1 MNTLLGKTLQ
11 GGKYT
16 LDQLLGQG
24 GFGVTFRATHHYLGQ
39 PVVIKTLNMVNQNHP
54 QFSKME
60 QQFHDEARRLALC
73 VHPNIVRVNDFFIED
88 DVPYLVMDY
97 IPGQTLEQIVFPNHP
112 LPEEIAVHYIRQIGA
127 ALEVVHQNG
136 LLHRD
141 VKPQNIILRQGTQEV
156 ILIDFGIAREFT
168 DGKTQTHT
176 SLISEGYAPIEQYVM
191 QERRTPATDVYGLA
205 ATLYALLTAQ
215 VPIAS
220 ILRDR
225 RPMPAPR
232 DLQPQL
238 SAAVNQAVMRGMAV
252 EARYRPSTVSDWLAL
267 LPEASPDL
275 PPIAS
280 PNSGRRSSTSTAATV
295 AVSPRYSSGPFRR
308 QPRSQP
314 QPVIPPPQVNPAKA
328 NRSKNKNR
336 VKNSRSNSDQADY
349 IVLPAPDPS
358 APTAPPP
365 GHKPWR
371 GGLIFGLLT
380 IAAVAGIAVYAVLSP
395 TEGSQPD
402 QEELAPAPETIDNIP
417 RSRDRD
423 RNEPEFPLNSPSP
436 LETLE
441 PSPEATESSPEAVE
455 AEPSPP
461 TEETDSTSED
471 STNSA
476 EPTESTEP
484 IDAPPPAVAPPPRQG
499 NRNRPNQ
506 TPEEKKQNKQRL
518 LPNNLRRELEERGRR

>member
-1 MNTLLGKTLQ
+1 MNTLLGKALQ
-11 GGKYT
+11 DGKYT
-16 LDQLLGQG
+16 LDELLGQG

-39 PVVIKTLNMVNQNHP
+39 TVVIKTLNLVNQNHP

-88 DVPYLVMDY
+88 NVPYLVMDY
-97 IPGQTLEQIVFPNHP
+97 IPGRTLDQIIFPNQP
-112 LPEEIAVHYIRQIGA
+112 LPEPIAVHYIRQIGA

-156 ILIDFGIAREFT
+156 ILIDFGISREFT

-191 QERRTPATDVYGLA
+191 QEKRTPATDVYGLA

-275 PPIAS
+275 PPIAAS
-280 PNSGRRSSTSTAATV
+280 NTGRRSSTSTVATI
-295 AVSPRYSSGPFRR
+295 AVSPRQVSRPPRR
-308 QPRSQP
+308 AQRSQP
-314 QPVIPPPQVNPAKA
+314 QPVIPAP
-328 NRSKNKNR
+328 NRIVQS
-336 VKNSRSNSDQADY
+336 SN
-349 IVLPAPDPS
+349 PS
-358 APTAPPP
+358 ALTAPPP
-365 GHKPWR
+365 NHKPWR

-380 IAAVAGIAVYAVLSP
+380 IATVAAIAVYAVLAPS
-395 TEGSQPD
+395 EQAESE
-402 QEELAPAPETIDNIP
+402 QEENSLPETIEQP
-417 RSRDRD
+417 SRSRDR
-423 RNEPEFPLNSPSP
+423 RPSFEVPVPLPESP
-436 LETLE
+436 E
-441 PSPEATESSPEAVE
+441 PSPEVT
-455 AEPSPP
+455 EPSPP
-461 TEETDSTSED
+461 EPVEEETPVDQSPPLDNPEDAPADTGAGDGSNSSDSSD
-471 STNSA
+471 SDSN
-476 EPTESTEP
+476 P
-484 IDAPPPAVAPPPRQG
+484 IDIAPPSI
-499 NRNRPNQ
+499 Q
-506 TPEEKKQNKQRL
+506 TPGNNQDRSPEPPASQEKKRERL
-518 LPNNLRRELEERGRR
+518 QPNWMRREKQERGRN

>member
-16 LDQLLGQG
+16 LDELLGQG

-39 PVVIKTLNMVNQNHP
+39 PVVIKTLNMVNQHHP

-88 DVPYLVMDY
+88 NVPYLVMDY
-97 IPGQTLEQIVFPNHP
+97 IPGQTLDQIIFPDQP
-112 LPEEIAVHYIRQIGA
+112 LPEPIAVHYIRQIGA

-176 SLISEGYAPIEQYVM
+176 SLISEGYAPIEQYMM

-205 ATLYALLTAQ
+205 ATLYAMLTAQ

-252 EARYRPSTVSDWLAL
+252 EARYRPSTVSEWLAL
-267 LPEASPDL
+267 LPDAAPDL

-280 PNSGRRSSTSTAATV
+280 PNSGRRSSTSTAATI
-295 AVSPRYSSGPFRR
+295 AVSPRHASRPPRR
-308 QPRSQP
+308 AQRSQP
-314 QPVIPPPQVNPAKA
+314 QPVIAAPNPRAI
-328 NRSKNKNR
+328 S
-336 VKNSRSNSDQADY
+336 SN
-349 IVLPAPDPS
+349 PS

-365 GHKPWR
+365 NRKPWR

-380 IAAVAGIAVYAVLSP
+380 IATVAAIAVYAVLSP
-395 TEGSQPD
+395 SEQSEPD
-402 QEELAPAPETIDNIP
+402 QEEVAPAPEDIERP
-417 RSRDRD
+417 SRSRNGRPSF
-423 RNEPEFPLNSPSP
+423 EIPLPLPES
-436 LETLE
+436 TE
-441 PSPEATESSPEAVE
+441 PSPEET
-455 AEPSPP
+455 EPSPP
-461 TEETDSTSED
+461 DLGEEEIPVDESPTPDDQDASAADPEVDDSSNGSGPD
-471 STNSA
+471 DAN
-476 EPTESTEP
+476 P
-484 IDAPPPAVAPPPRQG
+484 IDIAPPSVRPPANSNRQ
-499 NRNRPNQ
+499 NRVPE
-506 TPEEKKQNKQRL
+506 TPASKEKKRERL
-518 LPNNLRRELEERGRR
+518 QPNWMRREQEERGRN